1 MCSSAFLY
9 PAPCGTLYAN
19 YKIHILTTTMPG
31 QRILW
36 FFFRSIVIG
45 AIVASLIL
53 LLVPELRQG
62 SGIDFKR
69 LFESEPVSN
78 RQSYYDAISRSAP
91 SVVNIYS
98 VSIESN
104 SLFSNTS
111 RERTN
116 LGSGVIM
123 TEDGY
128 ILTCHHVINNAS
140 SIYVAMQDSR
150 LFEAQIVG
158 YDLFTDLAVL
168 KINADNLHAIPQLS
182 KTSTRVGDVVMAI
195 GNPYNLGQTIT
206 QGIVSRTGR
215 NGLANY
221 VDFIQTD
228 AELNQGNSGGALVDS
243 EGYLMG
249 ITNANFKTFDAQR
262 RVRDVNGVNFAVPYE
277 LASRVMS
284 DIITHGKVTRGQLG
298 FSGNEYQGQDG
309 IIIANIVSGS
319 PADLAGLQVNDVL
332 LAIDNRP
339 ISGASTALDMIAETP
354 PGTQLLLQ
362 IQRQEAFLTIQ
373 VTVGELTLE
382 TPTR

>member
-1 MCSSAFLY
+1 
-9 PAPCGTLYAN
+9 
-19 YKIHILTTTMPG
+19 MPG

-53 LLVPELRQG
+53 LLVPELRHG

-69 LFESEPVSN
+69 LFQSEPVSN
-78 RQSYYDAISRSAP
+78 RLSYHDAISRSAP

-98 VSIESN
+98 VSIEASKQLFCN
-104 SLFSNTS
+104 SS

-123 TEDGY
+123 THDGY

-168 KINADNLHAIPQLS
+168 KVNADNLHAIPQLREPD
-182 KTSTRVGDVVMAI
+182 TRVGDLVMAI

-228 AELNQGNSGGALVDS
+228 AVLNQGNSGGALVDS
-243 EGYLMG
+243 EGYLVG
-249 ITNANFKTFDAQR
+249 ITNANFKTYDAQR
-262 RVRDVNGVNFAVPYE
+262 RIRDVNGVNFAVPYT
-277 LASRVMS
+277 LANRVMN
-284 DIITHGKVTRGQLG
+284 DIITNGKVTRGQLG
-298 FSGNEYQGQDG
+298 FSGNEFQGQDG

-319 PADLAGLQVNDVL
+319 PADLAGLEVNDVL
-332 LAIDNRP
+332 LAIDNNM
-339 ISGASTALDMIAETP
+339 ITGASNALDMIAETP
-354 PGTQLLLQ
+354 PGTVLLLQ
-362 IQRQEAFLTIQ
+362 VRRQDKILSIQA
-373 VTVGELTLE
+373 TVGELKVNDQG
-382 TPTR
+382 R

>member
-19 YKIHILTTTMPG
+19 YKIHILTTAMPG

-62 SGIDFKR
+62 SGIDLKR

-228 AELNQGNSGGALVDS
+228 AVLNQGNSGGALVD
-243 EGYLMG
+243 L
-249 ITNANFKTFDAQR
+249 K
-262 RVRDVNGVNFAVPYE
+262 
-277 LASRVMS
+277 
-284 DIITHGKVTRGQLG
+284 
-298 FSGNEYQGQDG
+298 
-309 IIIANIVSGS
+309 
-319 PADLAGLQVNDVL
+319 
-332 LAIDNRP
+332 AI
-339 ISGASTALDMIAETP
+339 
-354 PGTQLLLQ
+354 
-362 IQRQEAFLTIQ
+362 
-373 VTVGELTLE
+373 
-382 TPTR
+382 

>member
-1 MCSSAFLY
+1 MAVV
-9 PAPCGTLYAN
+9 
-19 YKIHILTTTMPG
+19 MPG

-62 SGIDFKR
+62 SGIDFDR
-69 LFESEPVSN
+69 IFQSEPVSN
-78 RQSYYDAISRSAP
+78 RLSHYDAISRSAP

-104 SLFSNTS
+104 GLYSNTS

-168 KINADNLHAIPQLS
+168 KISADNLHAIPKLANPN
-182 KTSTRVGDVVMAI
+182 TRVGDVVMAI

-228 AELNQGNSGGALVDS
+228 AVLNQGNSGGALVDS
-243 EGYLMG
+243 EGYLLG

-262 RVRDVNGVNFAVPYE
+262 RIRDVNGVNFAVPYE
-277 LASRVMS
+277 LADRVMS

-298 FSGNEYQGQDG
+298 FAGNEFQGQDG
-309 IIIANIVSGS
+309 IIISNIVSGS
-319 PADLAGLQVNDVL
+319 PADLAGLQINDIL
-332 LAIDNRP
+332 LAIGTQP
-339 ISGASTALDMIAETP
+339 IIGASDALDMIAETP
-354 PGTQLLLQ
+354 PGTVLLLK
-362 IQRQEAFLTIQ
+362 IKRQDRLLTIQ
-373 VTVGELTLE
+373 VTVGELTL
-382 TPTR
+382 